1 MKSSFLSLFAA
12 AGLAVALA
20 APPVFAD
27 ANHSHGPKHGG
38 VVREIKNITY
48 ELVAR
53 PDGLTL
59 HVRDHDKPVS
69 TKGAQ
74 AEAALYAGSGKTE
87 ATLEPAGENRMVAKG
102 NFRTGVGVR
111 AVLTVTLPGQGPV
124 KVNFKL
130 K

>member
-1 MKSSFLSLFAA
+1 M
-12 AGLAVALA
+12 
-20 APPVFAD
+20 
-27 ANHSHGPKHGG
+27 
-38 VVREIKNITY
+38 REVKNITY

-69 TKGAQ
+69 TQGAQ
-74 AEAALYAGSGKTE
+74 GEAVIYAGSDKTE

-111 AVLTVTLPGQGPV
+111 AVLTVTLSGQAPV

>member
-1 MKSSFLSLFAA
+1 MKSFLSLFAA
-12 AGLAVALA
+12 AGLAAALA
-20 APPVFAD
+20 APVFAG
-27 ANHSHGPKHGG
+27 ANHNHEPKHGG
-38 VVREIKNITY
+38 IVREVKNITY

-59 HVRDHDKPVS
+59 YVRDHDKPVS
-69 TKGAQ
+69 TQGAQ
-74 AEAALYAGSGKTE
+74 GEATLYAGSVKTE
-87 ATLEPAGENRMVAKG
+87 TTLEPAGENRMAAKG

-111 AVLTVTLPGQGPV
+111 AVLTVTLSGQAPV